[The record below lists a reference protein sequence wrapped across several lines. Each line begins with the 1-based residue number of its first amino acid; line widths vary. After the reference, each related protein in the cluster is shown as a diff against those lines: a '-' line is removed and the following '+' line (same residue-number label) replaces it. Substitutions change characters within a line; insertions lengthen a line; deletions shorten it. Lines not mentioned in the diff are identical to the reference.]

1 MAYNKHTWETNEL
14 ITDILLNNIEDGI
27 AAATTTADNAV
38 PKTLTINGKA
48 LSANITLDAADV
60 GAVPTSRTVNGNAL
74 SADLTLGAADV
85 GAVAKSGD
93 TMEGRLYAPGYT
105 TTATNGYPNVYFQNS
120 GAATGFVANEAS
132 TRRFMFNEYP
142 SDSSTYYE
150 SFMIPAPSQGLTQN
164 NFYSILTT
172 KSPVTVAQGGTN
184 ATTIE
189 GARTTLDVYSKSE
202 VDALVT
208 GGATPSGDYLPIS
221 GGTLSGNLY
230 LNFTNAHL
238 RVGSTDGSA
247 GVSIYHS
254 SEGGNINIKSPN
266 GTTWEMDAYSNTFF
280 RLYYNAGAPSWLF
293 MNDGSFKIQGVQ
305 TPYIALQSNIVDITS
320 STNNITGNA
329 LNPALTW
336 LDKNGTATCGLT
348 NVLSADGSNAF
359 YIYIQNRDGSGNTS
373 GLRGIKYTLSNA
385 NVGSWVISDPA
396 AFRSALSIGSVT
408 DSNVWLVNTSRTANT
423 VLAAPNGSAGSAS
436 FRALVAADIPALA
449 ASKIT
454 SGTLGVARGGTGAA
468 SFTANSVIIS
478 GSSTTAAL
486 TTRTIRNNTSK
497 SNCGYT
503 NTTGDGLYIPTVNTL
518 AFWDGSYDSSHHS
531 NITYTAVGELKDMA
545 TKSSSDYWAVSASRT
560 ANTVLAAPSGS
571 NGTASFRK
579 LVAADIP
586 ALSYLSTNG
595 GTLNGA
601 VGFKSGISVT
611 ALNTTASG
619 DFITVRD
626 NNNTAFGYIK
636 GATGGNVLRMSLGI
650 YNTSSVFSEFSICLN
665 SSNVPYCTIAGYE
678 MWSKRTMYYSSSVP
692 AASSG
697 SNGDICFVPA

>member
-27 AAATTTADNAV
+27 AAATNTADNAA

-48 LSANITLDAADV
+48 LSANITLDATDV
-60 GAVPTSRTVNGNAL
+60 GAVPTTRKVNNKAL
-74 SADLTLGAADV
+74 SADITLSAADV
-85 GAVAKSGD
+85 GAVAKTGD
-93 TMEGRLYAPGYT
+93 TMTGTLTVEGALIHLQKKSPEMDVQVNPSADLYNYGLYMVDKGNKPIGQVDTVQVTDGNTALRLIIYNYDTAGNRT
-105 TTATNGYPNVYFQNS
+105 TMDGFYMLGTRDGKVDYHVANPENFRAALGLGKSS
-120 GAATGFVANEAS
+120 GALSIAN
-132 TRRFMFNEYP
+132 
-142 SDSSTYYE
+142 
-150 SFMIPAPSQGLTQN
+150 
-164 NFYSILTT
+164 
-172 KSPVTVAQGGTN
+172 GGTS
-184 ATTIE
+184 ATTVE

-230 LNFTNAHL
+230 LNFTNAYL

-280 RLYYNAGAPSWLF
+280 RLYYNTGAPSWLF

-336 LDKNGTATCGLT
+336 LDKNGTATCSLT

-359 YIYIQNRDGSGNTS
+359 YIYIQNRDGSNNPS

-436 FRALVAADIPALA
+436 FRALVADDIPSLS

-454 SGTLGVARGGTGAA
+454 SGTMTGPITITGSLGAGCYVKATGVNLTSATNGVTSTTQPGFVIQDNTTKNIATFKGYVESNGNTGYRIGAYQFDTSGNQVSQAVIGVSIAKNGTQTWTLPIPFIQAVR
-468 SFTANSVIIS
+468 SEFT
-478 GSSTTAAL
+478 GSSTWTNAYSKAKAL
-486 TTRTIRNNTSK
+486 IKVVFKITYSNNVHVLVIDVPKQVVT
-497 SNCGYT
+497 
-503 NTTGDGLYIPTVNTL
+503 TTGQ
-518 AFWDGSYDSSHHS
+518 FFF
-531 NITYTAVGELKDMA
+531 
-545 TKSSSDYWAVSASRT
+545 SSSCLHDGKQLFAQGMYTTDGAQWENVF
-560 ANTVLAAPSGS
+560 LGS
-571 NGTASFRK
+571 DVQT
-579 LVAADIP
+579 
-586 ALSYLSTNG
+586 
-595 GTLNGA
+595 
-601 VGFKSGISVT
+601 
-611 ALNTTASG
+611 
-619 DFITVRD
+619 
-626 NNNTAFGYIK
+626 
-636 GATGGNVLRMSLGI
+636 
-650 YNTSSVFSEFSICLN
+650 
-665 SSNVPYCTIAGYE
+665 
-678 MWSKRTMYYSSSVP
+678 YSSK
-692 AASSG
+692 
-697 SNGDICFVPA
+697 NYYYI

>member
-48 LSANITLDAADV
+48 LSANITLNAADV
-60 GAVPTSRTVNGNAL
+60 GAVPDTRTINNKQLNTNISLSASDVGAVPISRTVNGNAL
-74 SADLTLGAADV
+74 SADVTLGAADV

-93 TMEGRLYAPGYT
+93 TMTGALTAPEINTLSVDFPAYWYKNDNTNPIAGYH
-105 TTATNGYPNVYFQNS
+105 GIRMS
-120 GAATGFVANEAS
+120 D
-132 TRRFMFNEYP
+132 RRFVIAYRNAAGVNQQFSLPPLSEDTNT
-142 SDSSTYYE
+142 STWYD
-150 SFMIPAPSQGLTQN
+150 
-164 NFYSILTT
+164 ILTT
-172 KSPVTVAQGGTN
+172 YNIP
-184 ATTIE
+184 AT
-189 GARTTLDVYSKSE
+189 RTTLDVYSKSE

-305 TPYIALQSNIVDITS
+305 TPYIALQSNVVDITS

-359 YIYIQNRDGSGNTS
+359 YIYIQNRNGSGESS

-408 DSNVWLVNTSRTANT
+408 DSNVWLVSASRTANT

-531 NITYTAVGELKDMA
+531 NITYTSVGELKDMA
-545 TKSSSDYWAVSASRT
+545 TKNSSDY
-560 ANTVLAAPSGS
+560 LAIG
-571 NGTASFRK
+571 
-579 LVAADIP
+579 
-586 ALSYLSTNG
+586 G

-601 VGFKSGISVT
+601 VGFKSAISVT
-611 ALNTTASG
+611 ALNTAANG

-636 GATGGNVLRMSLGI
+636 GATGSNVLRMSLGI
-650 YNTSSVFSEFSICLN
+650 YKNSVFSEFSICLN

-678 MWSKRTMYYSSSVP
+678 MWSKKTMYYSSSVP

>member
-1 MAYNKHTWETNEL
+1 MAYEQHTWRSQEL
-14 ITDILLNNIEDGI
+14 ITDEQLNNMEAGI

-48 LSANITLDAADV
+48 LSANITLNAADVGAVPDTRTINNKQLNANISLSASDV

-74 SADLTLGAADV
+74 SADVTLGAADV

-93 TMEGRLYAPGYT
+93 TMTGAL
-105 TTATNGYPNVYFQNS
+105 NVP
-120 GAATGFVANEAS
+120 EIS
-132 TRRFMFNEYP
+132 TV
-142 SDSSTYYE
+142 SSTY
-150 SFMIPAPSQGLTQN
+150 PAYWYKTDANSDSAAAYHGVRMSDKRFVIAYRNAAGVNQN
-164 NFYSILTT
+164 FSLPALSEDTNTSTWYDILTT
-172 KSPVTVAQGGTN
+172 YNIA
-184 ATTIE
+184 AT
-189 GARTTLDVYSKSE
+189 RTALDVYSKSQ
-202 VDALVT
+202 VDDLIT
-208 GGATPSGDYLPIS
+208 GGATPSGSYLPIS
-221 GGTLSGNLY
+221 GGNITGNLS
-230 LNFTNAHL
+230 LNSTTANL
-238 RVGSTDGSA
+238 YVGSTDGSA
-247 GVSIYHS
+247 GVRIYRN
-254 SEGGNINIKSPN
+254 SEGGNISIKSPN
-266 GTTWEMDAYSNTFF
+266 GTNWEMDAYSNTFF

-293 MNDGSFKIQGVQ
+293 KNEGSLQIQGTNQPFIKLKSDV
-305 TPYIALQSNIVDITS
+305 VDITS
-320 STNNITGNA
+320 STNNITGNT

-336 LDKNGTATCGLT
+336 LDKNEIATCGLA

-359 YIYIQNRDGSGNTS
+359 YIYIQNRNGSGESS

-408 DSNVWLVNTSRTANT
+408 DSNVWLVSTSRTANT

-531 NITYTAVGELKDMA
+531 NITYTTVGELKDMA
-545 TKSSSDYWAVSASRT
+545 TKSSSDY
-560 ANTVLAAPSGS
+560 LAIG
-571 NGTASFRK
+571 
-579 LVAADIP
+579 
-586 ALSYLSTNG
+586 G

-601 VGFKSGISVT
+601 VGFKSAISVT
-611 ALNTTASG
+611 ALNTAANG

-636 GATGGNVLRMSLGI
+636 GATGSNVLRMSLGI
-650 YNTSSVFSEFSICLN
+650 YKNSVFSEFSICLN